1 MAAGEVDHA
10 GSADRVPG
18 SDRARHRL
26 RDRRR
31 GAELLSLPYPWGITG
46 EADHGSLMDVDLRK
60 LRYFVA
66 VAERLHFGRAAE
78 FLHIAQP
85 VLSRQIR
92 ALEGELHVRLF
103 ERDRRSTELTAAGR
117 QLLDDARPL
126 LASAEA
132 LRRRVVL
139 AGRGTSTFTVGFMPG
154 ITVTA
159 AVRAL
164 TDRHPDLQVEL
175 VRTSWTDQVEVLRD
189 GRVDVSI
196 VRLPIDQRGLSLR
209 PMFADPRVVALR
221 SDHRL
226 AGKESVDIA
235 DLADEHLLQ
244 DPDAVPEWRD
254 VAVELREGTSPGF
267 PRFHS
272 IEEKLEHVAAG
283 RGIAIIP
290 VSTASYYTRPD
301 VVHLPVDD
309 LGPNQ
314 VSLAWIATRRSRVII
329 EFAEIVADQEPTIG

>member
-1 MAAGEVDHA
+1 
-10 GSADRVPG
+10 
-18 SDRARHRL
+18 
-26 RDRRR
+26 
-31 GAELLSLPYPWGITG
+31 
-46 EADHGSLMDVDLRK
+46 MDVDLRK

-92 ALEGELHVRLF
+92 ALEEELHVRLF

-132 LRRRVVL
+132 LRRRVVR

-154 ITVTA
+154 ITVTS

-164 TDRHPDLQVEL
+164 TDRHPDLRVEL

-196 VRLPIDQRGLSLR
+196 VRLPIDQRGLSVR

-267 PRFHS
+267 PQFHS

-290 VSTASYYTRPD
+290 ASTASYYTRPD

-314 VSLAWIATRRSRVII
+314 VSVAWVATRRSRII
-329 EFAEIVADQEPTIG
+329 LEFADLLTDQERPIG

>member
-1 MAAGEVDHA
+1 
-10 GSADRVPG
+10 
-18 SDRARHRL
+18 
-26 RDRRR
+26 
-31 GAELLSLPYPWGITG
+31 
-46 EADHGSLMDVDLRK
+46 MDVDLRK

-164 TDRHPDLQVEL
+164 TDRHPDLRVEL

-314 VSLAWIATRRSRVII
+314 VSLAWIATRRSRVIM
-329 EFAEIVADQEPTIG
+329 EFAEIVADQEPAIG

>member
-1 MAAGEVDHA
+1 
-10 GSADRVPG
+10 
-18 SDRARHRL
+18 
-26 RDRRR
+26 
-31 GAELLSLPYPWGITG
+31 
-46 EADHGSLMDVDLRK
+46 MDVDLRK

-164 TDRHPDLQVEL
+164 TDRHPDLRVEL
-175 VRTSWTDQVEVLRD
+175 VRTSWTDQAEVLRD

-196 VRLPIDQRGLSLR
+196 VRLPIDQRGLSVR

-267 PRFHS
+267 PRFRS

-314 VSLAWIATRRSRVII
+314 VSLAWIATRRSRMIT